1 MLIMISFVLLEKFI
15 QEKACQDRGSVLLFA
30 PSQHKR
36 PLQSRRD
43 KGCGVGRG
51 WLATRM
57 AKRTEVKK
65 PVDETM
71 ITLHNLVSLLQ
82 TKAATRQ
89 AKRAAASSLTNKQPI
104 SVGA

>member
-1 MLIMISFVLLEKFI
+1 
-15 QEKACQDRGSVLLFA
+15 
-30 PSQHKR
+30 
-36 PLQSRRD
+36 
-43 KGCGVGRG
+43 
-51 WLATRM
+51 M